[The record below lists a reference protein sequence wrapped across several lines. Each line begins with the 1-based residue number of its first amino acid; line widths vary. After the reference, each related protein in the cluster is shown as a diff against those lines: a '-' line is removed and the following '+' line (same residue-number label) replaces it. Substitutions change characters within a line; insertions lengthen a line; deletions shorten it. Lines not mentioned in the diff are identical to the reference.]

1 MAPVIALLVMMAV
14 AAPPPAFSQSNPY
27 TSLTL
32 TWTAPGDDG
41 NTGQVSAYQI
51 SYRTTPVG
59 PDTTGWWNGTPNSQR
74 LILLP
79 PLRPA
84 GQIDSTLVTGLTQGT
99 TYYFVIVALDEA
111 QNASGYSNV
120 AAGTTLSCGA
130 PTSTVDAFAA
140 AADTGQVVVSWTPTS
155 DPAALSL
162 SLYRATGTTGAF
174 ALLRSLPPGSSS
186 FVDTSVQPSTIYRY
200 RAAWAGPYVAG
211 MACEGPGSAVLQVT
225 TPGLPGAGSAAQ
237 ATAASVHA
245 FPNPSSGPVNV
256 SMTIN
261 STGPQSV
268 FLRLFDM
275 SGRWLATIADGNF
288 PPGSTVVTWDRT
300 GRNGQRV
307 APGYYE
313 ILGTIGGLRVR
324 DRLVLVP

>member
-1 MAPVIALLVMMAV
+1 MASIVAFAVVSAAV
-14 AAPPPAFSQSNPY
+14 APPTAFGQSNPY

-32 TWTAPGDDG
+32 MWTAPGDDG
-41 NTGQVSAYQI
+41 NTGQVSAYQL

-120 AAGTTLSCGA
+120 AVGTTLSCGA
-130 PTSTVDAFAA
+130 PAATVDAFGAV
-140 AADTGQVVVSWTPTS
+140 ADTERVDVSWTPTN

-162 SLYRATGTTGAF
+162 HLYRATGTTGAF
-174 ALLRSLPPGSSS
+174 ALFQSLPPGSSS

-211 MACEGPGSAVLQVT
+211 MACEGPSSAVMQVT

-237 ATAASVHA
+237 ASAASVHA
-245 FPNPSSGPVNV
+245 YPNPSSGPVNV

-261 STGPQSV
+261 SAGPQSV
-268 FLRLFDM
+268 YLRLFDM
-275 SGRWLATIADGNF
+275 SGRWLATIAEGNY
-288 PPGSTVVTWDRT
+288 PPGSSVVTWDRK
-300 GRNGQRV
+300 GRNGQPV